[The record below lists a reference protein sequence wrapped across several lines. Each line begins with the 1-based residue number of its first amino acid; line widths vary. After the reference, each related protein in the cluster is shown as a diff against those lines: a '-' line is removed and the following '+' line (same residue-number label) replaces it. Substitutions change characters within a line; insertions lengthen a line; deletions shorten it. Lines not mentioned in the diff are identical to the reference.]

1 MAGITPTAGKPA
13 EVVKSAGAPRLSSGL
28 VPLLL
33 VIACA
38 AVGCQGP
45 RSSTGEE
52 THDMTVDWR
61 GGVRH
66 WELRDL
72 ETGEV
77 WRGSDADDR

>member
-1 MAGITPTAGKPA
+1 MTGTTPSTGAPA
-13 EVVKSAGAPRLSSGL
+13 ETVESSGALRLASGL
-28 VPLLL
+28 VPLVLA
-33 VIACA
+33 VACTA
-38 AVGCQGP
+38 MACQGP

-77 WRGSDADDR
+77 WRGSDADER

>member
-1 MAGITPTAGKPA
+1 MTGTTP
-13 EVVKSAGAPRLSSGL
+13 SAGAPAEAVEAPRFATGL
-28 VPLLL
+28 ALLLL
-33 VIACA
+33 VVVCT
-38 AVGCQGP
+38 AVGCRGP